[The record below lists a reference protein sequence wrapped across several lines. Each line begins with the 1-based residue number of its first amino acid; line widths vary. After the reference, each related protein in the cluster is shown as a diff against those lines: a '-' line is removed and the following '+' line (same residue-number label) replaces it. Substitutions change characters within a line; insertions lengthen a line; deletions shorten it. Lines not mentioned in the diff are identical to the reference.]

1 MVAPGL
7 CATPLGK
14 DVRSF
19 TKAAHT
25 AIKGFMAR
33 TPEVG
38 SRTILHGLVAGEAS
52 HGKLC
57 SGCQIKEYW
66 VPRWVS
72 NDEGQK
78 FQKRFWSELEAKLEK
93 LQPGSVARATG

>member
-1 MVAPGL
+1 
-7 CATPLGK
+7 LGA

-38 SRTILHGLVAGEAS
+38 SRTILHGLVAGRAS

-57 SGCQIKEYW
+57 SGCQIKEFW
-66 VPRWVS
+66 VPKWVV
-72 NDEGQK
+72 DEEGKK
-78 FQKRFWSELEAKLEK
+78 FQQRFWLELTERLEAS
-93 LQPGSVARATG
+93 QPGAVSRAINSDAS